1 MTKRKGIETLSQ
13 MDQLMSRICQCGGPK
28 MKRHPFCIACYKLL
42 PRVKRYA
49 LYAPLG
55 DGYSAAY
62 ANAIAHL
69 KKVKSLE
76 PDEMVFHL

>member
-13 MDQLMSRICQCGGPK
+13 MDQLMSTICQCGGPK
-28 MKRHPFCIACYKLL
+28 KKRHPFCIACYKLL

-55 DGYSAAY
+55 NGYAAVY
-62 ANAIAHL
+62 DDALKYL
-69 KKVKSLE
+69 KKVKGLE
-76 PDEMVFHL
+76 PNEMVFHL